1 MSRELTVCVPQTT
14 QLRAFLPFRI
24 ITALRSERG
33 REDGSYSRTDRT
45 IVGSSPQ
52 SRLPAGR
59 MQKPQPK
66 PARLNDARVRHT
78 PSATDQLF
86 TEVLTGGITT
96 KTNEWRRGLGEGVV
110 VIFRSE
116 ICDLRVSIYA
126 SAYRPLNRLTP
137 ESAAW
142 GDEGQIYQLATYCRF
157 PVILGMGINPMTQL
171 NGPTDARFAAN
182 TTKAVGLQ

>member
-1 MSRELTVCVPQTT
+1 MCPANHAAPRLS
-14 QLRAFLPFRI
+14 AFPNYHSITFRK
-24 ITALRSERG
+24 RSRG
-33 REDGSYSRTDRT
+33 RQLQSYRQNNRGKFTSIQVTRSKNAET
-45 IVGSSPQ
+45 
-52 SRLPAGR
+52 
-59 MQKPQPK
+59 QPK

-96 KTNEWRRGLGEGVV
+96 KTNEWRRGPGEGVV

-142 GDEGQIYQLATYCRF
+142 GDEGRNL
-157 PVILGMGINPMTQL
+157 PVGHILQVSGDPG
-171 NGPTDARFAAN
+171 NGNQPDDPVKWAN
-182 TTKAVGLQ
+182 RRSFRGEHH